1 MLLIIISYIPLAV
14 LETKAGEE
22 IGKCYYFIWVKLY
35 RFKFR
40 SPWARSSAYLISKHL
55 PKPPAHASRE
65 IRRKKKTETKP
76 LTSPP
81 GFCSFPLS
89 FISKRHLH
97 RKRIFVSE
105 GFASSRC
112 RLPPSGRLILSLWWL
127 RKSEL
132 LARVVPARSNPL
144 PPPKG
149 PSVSQVRHITP
160 KIWQQRGLG
169 HRFGM
174 SAAAV
179 VSARRLTHPAP
190 QFPCAELRWY
200 CELQRARTPI
210 NCHPRSSCNT

>member
-1 MLLIIISYIPLAV
+1 MFLIIISHIPLAV

-65 IRRKKKTETKP
+65 IWGTKKTETKP

-89 FISKRHLH
+89 FISKGHLH

-112 RLPPSGRLILSLWWL
+112 RLPPSGSLILSL
-127 RKSEL
+127 RKPERSL
-132 LARVVPARSNPL
+132 PAPVSSSHPKVHQPRGCVVS
-144 PPPKG
+144 PPN
-149 PSVSQVRHITP
+149 TAA
-160 KIWQQRGLG
+160 RGLR

-174 SAAAV
+174 SRHAALPIPCLSFPAHSRAGSCFNGSLNADLSPPV
-179 VSARRLTHPAP
+179 KFLQHVESA
-190 QFPCAELRWY
+190 
-200 CELQRARTPI
+200 
-210 NCHPRSSCNT
+210 

>member
-1 MLLIIISYIPLAV
+1 MFLIIISYIPLAV
-14 LETKAGEE
+14 SETKAGEE

-35 RFKFR
+35 RFKFL
-40 SPWARSSAYLISKHL
+40 SPWAQSSAYLISKHL

-65 IRRKKKTETKP
+65 IWGIKKSETKP

-89 FISKRHLH
+89 FISKGHLH

-105 GFASSRC
+105 GFANSRC
-112 RLPPSGRLILSLWWL
+112 RLPPSGSLILSPWWL
-127 RKSEL
+127 RKPEPS
-132 LARVVPARSNPL
+132 AGAVPASSSPL
-144 PPPKG
+144 PPPEG
-149 PSVSQVRHITP
+149 PSASRVRLITI

-174 SAAAV
+174 SVLAA

-190 QFPCAELRWY
+190 QFPWAELLWY
-200 CELQRARTPI
+200 V
-210 NCHPRSSCNT
+210 